1 MRRGWQIAE
10 SAAFF
15 VALVLA
21 WEALVRL
28 LHIKAYLLPTPSEI
42 VVAGWERL
50 GTLFSQTLITFYE
63 VMLGFACA
71 LGGGILIALGIFVI
85 PLLRRTLYP
94 LVVAFQGTPKVALA
108 PLIVVWIGYGTSS
121 KVLMSFLFAFFPIV
135 ISTLGGLSSTPLHL
149 EEHFRALR
157 APVWVTFWRL
167 RIPNALPNLIDGCKV
182 AMPLAVI
189 GAIVGE
195 FVGSDRGLGNLI
207 VFAAGSSRTD
217 LTFAAIIFVTLLS
230 LVLYGI
236 IEYAGRF
243 VWWRG
248 R

>member
-108 PLIVVWIGYGTSS
+108 PLIVVWI
-121 KVLMSFLFAFFPIV
+121 
-135 ISTLGGLSSTPLHL
+135 
-149 EEHFRALR
+149 
-157 APVWVTFWRL
+157 
-167 RIPNALPNLIDGCKV
+167 
-182 AMPLAVI
+182 
-189 GAIVGE
+189 
-195 FVGSDRGLGNLI
+195 
-207 VFAAGSSRTD
+207 
-217 LTFAAIIFVTLLS
+217 LS
-230 LVLYGI
+230 LI
-236 IEYAGRF
+236 HI
-243 VWWRG
+243 
-248 R
+248 